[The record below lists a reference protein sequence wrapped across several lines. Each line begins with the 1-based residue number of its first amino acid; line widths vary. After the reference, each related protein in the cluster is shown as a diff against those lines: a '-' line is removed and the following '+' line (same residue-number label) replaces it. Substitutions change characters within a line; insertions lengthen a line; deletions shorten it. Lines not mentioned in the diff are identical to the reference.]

1 MANVIRFA
9 RGQGPNAWDTKGA
22 YRIFMRQPAVLEALA
37 ELAAQIHADAGG
49 DEAGFS
55 LEVQPASGSR
65 DTPRAAIIAATYEAR
80 EAEAVDRV
88 LTRAFEKNRE
98 S

>member
-1 MANVIRFA
+1 MGTVIRFA

-22 YRIFMRQPAVLEALA
+22 YRIFMRQPAVQEAIA
-37 ELAAQIHADAGG
+37 EIAAKIHADAGG
-49 DEAGFS
+49 DEAGFR
-55 LEVQPASGSR
+55 LEVQAASGNR
-65 DTPRAAIIAATYEAR
+65 ETPRAAIIAATYEAR

-98 S
+98 G